1 VWRSCAVSQSR
12 AAATV
17 TPPDPA
23 LTTLRLKG
31 RLRNMPLPSVTTSAR
46 VVLNSIAAS
55 ANDMF
60 LRSKFDRQIDCLSA
74 HFACGVNRPP
84 GPTRSGGRSTQRLK
98 HDSRTLSA
106 LTPKQRTYVGARAQ
120 FQRTQHTESTVPH
133 SNALRSYR
141 TITHTH
147 AHMRNTADTGEA
159 ILAIPR
165 DKYPYPPGTC
175 LI

>member
-1 VWRSCAVSQSR
+1 MICFYVPSSIDRLIVYQ
-12 AAATV
+12 
-17 TPPDPA
+17 
-23 LTTLRLKG
+23 LTLL
-31 RLRNMPLPSVTTSAR
+31 
-46 VVLNSIAAS
+46 AAS
-55 ANDMF
+55 T
-60 LRSKFDRQIDCLSA
+60 DRQA
-74 HFACGVNRPP
+74 PP
-84 GPTRSGGRSTQRLK
+84 AQVDAQRSTQRLK

-165 DKYPYPPGTC
+165 DKYPHPPGTC